1 MTKEKGDIDKKPD
14 IKPDKITSK
23 EEAEKAVNRLRDS
36 VRYHNYRYYV
46 KDDPVISDAEYDKL
60 FNTLEQL
67 EEQYPELL
75 TDDSPTQKVGGEP
88 REELGLADHPTP
100 MLSLK
105 SVLEEEKVERFD
117 ETCRDEMANESP
129 GYICE
134 PKYDGLAVELIYKR
148 GKLSQASTR
157 GDGETGEDVTP
168 NVKTVRDVPLK
179 LINERENGIPDELAV
194 RGEVYMPI
202 EDFESL
208 NKEREEGGEKTFANP
223 RNAASGSLRQLDPE
237 VTAER
242 PLRIFFFELVQAGEH
257 GFEFHSEVLQKLQDW
272 GLRVNE
278 ELNRKCES
286 INEVKELYKDFQS
299 RRDNLEY
306 EIDGMVCKL
315 NSFEGREILGTRSES
330 PRWAIAWKFP
340 PKRNRSVIKKI
351 EVQVGRTG
359 KLTPVAHLE
368 PVEIGGVN
376 VTRASLHNQ
385 REMDEKDIR
394 VGDVVIIER
403 AGDVIPQVV
412 KPVKEER
419 DGSEGKFKMPD
430 KCPVCGSETV
440 MSEDKKQ
447 THCTNLDCEAQVRER
462 FIHFVS
468 KEAMNIEGLG
478 EKRVA
483 KLLEQGVVE
492 KVTDLYEMDRE
503 SLMQL
508 HDVAEKSAKKLLDE
522 IENSKKQPLHKLIYA
537 LGIPHVGEHMARL
550 LAKNYSNLN
559 SLKKAD
565 ESELQEIDEIGPE
578 VAKSVASFFSDKQ
591 NLATLKR
598 FEEHGLELE
607 NPMVSNGSDQLKD
620 KKIVF
625 TGELENWTRDEVK
638 ELVEKRGG
646 RATSSVSGET
656 DYVVAGPG
664 AGSKL
669 EEARKEDVPVLDEN
683 EFKEMIGAG

>member
-1 MTKEKGDIDKKPD
+1 MTKEKDDIERKPD
-14 IKPDKITSK
+14 VKPDEITSN
-23 EEAEKAVNRLRDS
+23 EEAKEAAEKLRDS
-36 VRYHNYRYYV
+36 IRYHDYRYYV

-60 FNTLEQL
+60 FNTLDEL
-67 EEQYPELL
+67 EEQYPDLI

-105 SVLEEEKVERFD
+105 SVLEQEEVERFD
-117 ETCRDEMANESP
+117 KSCRDELASESP

-134 PKYDGLAVELIYKR
+134 PKYDGLAVELIYKK
-148 GKLSQASTR
+148 GKLSLASTR
-157 GDGETGEDVTP
+157 GDGETGEDVTA
-168 NVKTVRDVPLK
+168 NVKTIGDVPLK
-179 LINERENGIPDELAV
+179 LLKEVRNGIPDKLAV

-202 EDFESL
+202 GDFEGL
-208 NKEREEGGEKTFANP
+208 NKKREEGGDKTFANP
-223 RNAASGSLRQLDPE
+223 RNAAAGSLRQLDPE
-237 VTAER
+237 VTANR
-242 PLRIFFFELVQAGEH
+242 PLRIYFFELVKAGEH
-257 GFEFHSEVLQKLQDW
+257 GFEFHSEVLQKLEEW
-272 GLRVNE
+272 GLRVNG
-278 ELNRKCES
+278 ELNQKCEN
-286 INEVKELYKDFQS
+286 IDEVKALYEDFQK
-299 RRDNLEY
+299 RRDRLEY

-315 NSFEGREILGTRSES
+315 NSYDDHQIIGVRSDS

-351 EVQVGRTG
+351 GVQVGRTG

-385 REMDEKDIR
+385 REIDEKDIR
-394 VGDVVIIER
+394 IGDVVIIER

-419 DGSEGKFKMPD
+419 DGSEEKFTMPD
-430 KCPVCGSETV
+430 KCPICGSEV
-440 MSEDKKQ
+440 VISEDKKQ
-447 THCTNLDCEAQVRER
+447 AHCTNLDCKAQVRER
-462 FIHFVS
+462 FIHFIS
-468 KEAMNIEGLG
+468 KEAMDIEGLG

-492 KVTDLYEMDRE
+492 KVSDLYELDRE

-508 HDVAEKSAKKLLDE
+508 DDVAEKSAKNLLDE
-522 IENSKKQPLHKLIYA
+522 IEKSKKQPLHKFLYA
-537 LGIPHVGEHMARL
+537 LGIPHVGEHIARL
-550 LAKNYSNLN
+550 LAQNYSDMN

-565 ESELQEIDEIGPE
+565 QGELQEIDEIGPE
-578 VAKSVASFFSDKQ
+578 VAKSVASFFSDNQ
-591 NLATLKR
+591 NRETLKR
-598 FEEHGLELE
+598 FEKQGLELE
-607 NPMVSNGSDQLKD
+607 NPMASSGSDQLKD
-620 KKIVF
+620 MKIVF

-638 ELVEKRGG
+638 EIVEKLGG
-646 RATSSVSGET
+646 RATSSVSSET

-669 EEARKEDVPVLDEN
+669 EEAKKEDVPVLDEN